1 MFSFAHT
8 IINLN
13 MFTLRTLMGVVIND
27 NFVHVTKDDFS
38 KFYLLQV
45 VALVGAC
52 IPFLYIYCMIPTLE
66 EVKELENKNN
76 SKSEIELTGT
86 E

>member
-38 KFYLLQV
+38 KFYLL
-45 VALVGAC
+45 
-52 IPFLYIYCMIPTLE
+52 
-66 EVKELENKNN
+66 
-76 SKSEIELTGT
+76 
-86 E
+86 